1 MSSHLQDLKSM
12 KIQSLK
18 NQAWVAHHCFV
29 ANSFTSR
36 LRGLIGTRSLPEG
49 QGLLLTRCN
58 DIHMWFMSIPID
70 VVFIQKQTDTLYRVT
85 SVVPQVQPWKW
96 LPIRDPQAHHTLELP
111 LHTIERCQMQ
121 RGDILCIA

>member
-1 MSSHLQDLKSM
+1 M

-18 NQAWVAHHCFV
+18 NQTWVAHQCFV
-29 ANSFTSR
+29 ANSFVTK

-85 SVVPQVQPWKW
+85 SVNSRVQPWKL
-96 LPIRDPQAHHTLELP
+96 LPIHDSQAHHTLELP
-111 LHTIERCQMQ
+111 LDTIQRCQLQ
-121 RGDILCIA
+121 RGDVLCIA